1 MIDDNCKE
9 LAKPV
14 LVYKKRFLSLICW
27 VIKHSQKFF
36 WQHRKTCFIKRGFS
50 SRCYIHIFWSRIV
63 LRKMM
68 LLTLLWNW
76 YVKYFF
82 LQKYDISDKH
92 FSRIQICVKI
102 ISIQNMWYVKSYANW
117 IRKRLSWHHH
127 VGKIVLTGNVK
138 TNDGYFNPKNSS
150 FVIIRLAFIF
160 RHAV

>member
-1 MIDDNCKE
+1 MIRRKVIDDNCKE

-50 SRCYIHIFWSRIV
+50 SRCYIQICQIFFS
-63 LRKMM
+63 
-68 LLTLLWNW
+68 
-76 YVKYFF
+76 
-82 LQKYDISDKH
+82 QKYDISDKH